1 MKSFAPVTTCITNID
16 GTTIDDV
23 ENLVIIM
30 YNFLEKIWNYSDPT
44 GSLWV
49 YSKGKTAN
57 FNSDIVNTENVK
69 SFMYK
74 TKLIRSTVVN
84 GILNNHCEIVWNTID

>member
-16 GTTIDDV
+16 GTVIDDV
-23 ENLVIIM
+23 EN
-30 YNFLEKIWNYSDPT
+30 FLEKISNYSDPT

-57 FNSDIVNTENVK
+57 FNSDVVNTENVK

-74 TKLIRSTVVN
+74 TKLIRSTVAN

>member
-16 GTTIDDV
+16 GTAIDDV
-23 ENLVIIM
+23 EN
-30 YNFLEKIWNYSDPT
+30 FLEKISNYSDPT

-74 TKLIRSTVVN
+74 TKLIRSTVAN